1 MKEKHINHSNTKLHY
16 KTTSTGLPV
25 VLIHGFAED
34 SSIWNNQ
41 VEYLKNDYQLIIPD
55 LPGSGASGMINTP
68 FSEGEGLGVRPIGM
82 EDYAE
87 CIKHILDEEKIGKCI
102 MIGHSM
108 GGYITL
114 AFAEKYPGSLISF
127 GLFHSSAYADDDIKV
142 ETRKKAI
149 GFIETN
155 GSEAFLK
162 TSIPGLF
169 YDQGNSGQPDALIEE
184 APTRQTTEVGR
195 RVRQVNELIEKGKAF
210 SAKALIQ
217 YYKAMIAR
225 PDRTNILKN
234 STAPVLFIM
243 GEHDKA
249 VPFKHSLAQSY
260 LPGLSYMYV
269 LRNSA
274 HMGMLEEP
282 ARCNQILAYFLLNM
296 FNINNGQTA
305 LLSTLQSNNK

>member
-1 MKEKHINHSNTKLHY
+1 MQEKHILFQNITLHY
-16 KTTSTGLPV
+16 KTTGTGLPV
-25 VLIHGFAED
+25 VLLHGFAED
-34 SSIWNNQ
+34 SSIWDNQ
-41 VEYLKNDYQLIIPD
+41 VDYLKNNYKLIIPD
-55 LPGSGASGMINTP
+55 LPGSGASGMLNTP
-68 FSEGEGLGVRPIGM
+68 LSEGEGLGVRPNKNIGM
-82 EDYAE
+82 EDYAL
-87 CIKHILDEEKIGKCI
+87 CIKQILDTEKITQCI

-114 AFAEKYPGSLISF
+114 AFAEKYPGFLMSF
-127 GLFHSSAYADDDIKV
+127 GLFHSSAYPDDDAKV

-155 GSEAFLK
+155 GADAFLK

-169 YDQGNSGQPDALIEE
+169 YDQGNSAQADA
-184 APTRQTTEVGR
+184 
-195 RVRQVNELIEKGKAF
+195 LIEKGKAF
-210 SAKALIQ
+210 SSKALIQ

-234 STAPVLFIM
+234 NTTPVLFIM

-249 VPFKHSLAQSY
+249 VPFKHSLEQSY
-260 LPGLSYMYV
+260 MPFQSYIHV

-282 ARCNQILAYFLLNM
+282 GRSNEILANFLLY
-296 FNINNGQTA
+296 IQGNNYGQTA
-305 LLSTLQSNNK
+305 LLSILQSNK